1 MITVGTKFVFRQK
14 SYSTEDIG
22 EYTVDEIYK
31 VSRINSVYGVDYI
44 YLEDDR
50 GEERYFS
57 EIKNNFYIYQYFYTV
72 AQLRDKQIDIIL
84 DGEED

>member
-1 MITVGTKFVFRQK
+1 MITVGTKFMFRQK

-31 VSRINSVYGVDYI
+31 VSRINHVYGVDYI
-44 YLEDDR
+44 YLEDNR
-50 GEERYFS
+50 GEQRYFT

-72 AQLRDKQIDIIL
+72 AELRDKQIDLIL
-84 DGEED
+84 DGED